1 MLSSLSRVDECTLS
15 FVRKISDL
23 WRSGKASSLTDYAR
37 NTRVEPITVV
47 DRSLMNYEGTLETLN
62 TLTSLFAAYYL
73 QAISISATVG
83 NIEVNRHLER
93 FNPNRNPG
101 DNLIDGAGTLLALEE
116 FALSLPGVL
125 SMEAGAGRDAEE
137 TISRTGRDDVRDIGM
152 ISNLCVGK
160 MFTVE
165 IKDNNHTAQIPVS
178 VRLIATDS
186 APENIVS
193 ILSAGSDLKS
203 VSERF
208 EGLSLGRLT
217 FWRDIV
223 MMQDL
228 IESHQERAMKDNTG
242 MYLAAR
248 KRASGNFWSGL
259 FSMNPSVATA
269 SNIFVVSNVTAQK
282 LEGTIAG
289 KLKDFKTREKVF
301 ASMYMIFMVVID
313 TEYDRVTIYTRGIP
327 ESNSLSLGAL
337 KSVNKGTGPNV
348 SEILSAYTLGRS
360 PNL

>member
-1 MLSSLSRVDECTLS
+1 MLSTLSRADECTLS
-15 FVRKISDL
+15 FVRRITDL
-23 WRSGKASSLTDYAR
+23 WRSGKASSLSEYAR

-47 DRSLMNYEGTLETLN
+47 DRSLLNYEGTLETMQ

-101 DNLIDGAGTLLALEE
+101 DNLIDGAGTLLSIEDFKLA
-116 FALSLPGVL
+116 LPGVL
-125 SMEAGAGRDAEE
+125 SMEAGTGSDADKS
-137 TISRTGRDDVRDIGM
+137 TSGHGKDDVRDIAL
-152 ISNLCVGK
+152 IANLCVGK
-160 MFTVE
+160 MMTVE
-165 IKDNNHTAQIPVS
+165 ITDNNHKAQIPVS

-186 APENIVS
+186 TPENIVN

-228 IESHQERAMKDNTG
+228 IEAHRERAMNDNTG
-242 MYLAAR
+242 VYLQAR

-269 SNIFVVSNVTAQK
+269 SNIFVVSNTTAQK

-289 KLKDFKTREKVF
+289 KLKDFKVREKVF
-301 ASMYMIFMVVID
+301 ASMYMMFLAVID
-313 TEYDRVTIYTRGIP
+313 TEYDRITIYTRGIP
-327 ESNSLSLGAL
+327 EANSLSIGAL
-337 KSVNKGTGPNV
+337 KSMNKGTGPNIAEV
-348 SEILSAYTLGRS
+348 LSAYRLGAS

>member
-1 MLSSLSRVDECTLS
+1 MLSTLSRVDECTLS
-15 FVRKISDL
+15 LVRRISDL
-23 WRSGKASSLTDYAR
+23 WRSGKATSLADYAR

-62 TLTSLFAAYYL
+62 TLTSLFAGYYL

-101 DNLIDGAGTLLALEE
+101 DNLIDGAGTLLALED
-116 FALSLPGVL
+116 FAQSLPGVL
-125 SMEAGAGRDAEE
+125 SMEAGTGRDADQSASGPGKD
-137 TISRTGRDDVRDIGM
+137 TVRDIAM

-160 MFTVE
+160 MMTVE

-193 ILSAGSDLKS
+193 ILSAGSDLRS

-228 IESHQERAMKDNTG
+228 IEAHQERAMKDNTG
-242 MYLAAR
+242 VYLQAR

-269 SNIFVVSNVTAQK
+269 SNIFVISSVTAQK
-282 LEGTIAG
+282 LEGAMAG
-289 KLKDFKTREKVF
+289 KLKDFKSREKVF
-301 ASMYMIFMVVID
+301 ASMYMMFLAVVD
-313 TEYDRVTIYTRGIP
+313 TEYDRVIIYTRGIP
-327 ESNSLSLGAL
+327 ESNSLSMSAL
-337 KSVNKGTGPNV
+337 KSINKGTGPNV
-348 SEILSAYTLGRS
+348 SEVLAAYRLGSA